1 MATGKLLRPGTTGIA
16 IDIRPDGSH
25 GDTAAQLER
34 LGYDALWIPGG
45 QLDHLGRVAE
55 LLAATEVIRVATGI
69 VPLGAYAPA
78 EVAALHSDLV
88 NRYPGRFV
96 LGLGGP
102 QQPRSLAILETQLN
116 ELDAL
121 GVPVEERLLAALG
134 PRKVSVAGQRTAG
147 AITLLVTPRF
157 TARVREELGQGPIL
171 VVDQYVVV
179 DTDAERAR
187 AAVRKPL
194 AFLANVTGY
203 REAFR
208 RMGFTDEDV
217 DQSSDRLVDAVSAWG
232 DVDAIAARI
241 AALRAAGAD
250 HVVLTALTGD
260 GTPTPLRGAARLA
273 DRLGLTRDHPG
284 RGQSSAR

>member
-1 MATGKLLRPGTTGIA
+1 
-16 IDIRPDGSH
+16 
-25 GDTAAQLER
+25 
-34 LGYDALWIPGG
+34 
-45 QLDHLGRVAE
+45 
-55 LLAATEVIRVATGI
+55 
-69 VPLGAYAPA
+69 
-78 EVAALHSDLV
+78 
-88 NRYPGRFV
+88 
-96 LGLGGP
+96 
-102 QQPRSLAILETQLN
+102 
-116 ELDAL
+116 
-121 GVPVEERLLAALG
+121 LLAALG

-187 AAVRKPL
+187 SAVRKPL